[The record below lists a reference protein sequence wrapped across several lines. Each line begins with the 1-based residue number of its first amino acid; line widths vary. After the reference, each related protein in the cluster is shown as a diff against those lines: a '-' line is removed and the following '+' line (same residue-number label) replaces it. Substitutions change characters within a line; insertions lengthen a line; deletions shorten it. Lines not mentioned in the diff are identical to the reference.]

1 MIVYLTKCYPKLTP
15 FAQEGLSPIVY
26 GFIQLFTP
34 QVNHQAAD
42 AAWHN
47 AR

>member
-1 MIVYLTKCYPKLTP
+1 MILYLTKCYPKHTSY
-15 FAQEGLSPIVY
+15 AQEDLSPIVY
-26 GFIQLFTP
+26 DFIQLFIP
-34 QVNHQAAD
+34 QFDRQAAD